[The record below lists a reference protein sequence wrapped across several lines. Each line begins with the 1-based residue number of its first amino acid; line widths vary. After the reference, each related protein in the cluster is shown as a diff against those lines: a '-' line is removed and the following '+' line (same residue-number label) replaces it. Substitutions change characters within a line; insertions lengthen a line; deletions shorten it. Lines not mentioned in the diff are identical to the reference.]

1 MVLSNWN
8 NSGTTDQLLCTKG
21 GISTSRGQI
30 TGRVGGLLVGS
41 DGKLSPWPNDYKY
54 NCNSYTSEYCT
65 ISIDWCTPD
74 KLNFYIDEA
83 AGNDSFTGLSPNS
96 PVKTV
101 NGLKR
106 AMESV
111 GGGSAFQCIHYAG
124 SSLSGSLNF
133 SDEYFSSRFSYLELV
148 SCNPFM
154 SLTIVNLNCSI
165 LKANNFNDIK
175 LYNSNVSS
183 MALIE
188 AQYIDISG
196 DSSESTKYRF
206 GWLYSKSH
214 YLRVENLSLGS
225 IYSDCDVCYL
235 NCTCSGTVSVHSK
248 NQLDINGGSYSG
260 SVNFIS
266 DYQVAFRG
274 DNSLYGYTIVDSPYI
289 FGKIANQA
297 FSGTIE
303 LKGNRI
309 LPDSGSLNMGTS
321 GSGRLWVRDCKDFYL
336 PSGGISF
343 FNFEVD
349 IDAQYIS
356 GGNLSHYGN
365 NPGCLCRINANEIN
379 SSCQIKLMNDTAYI
393 TANKLGIPV
402 SIMTA
407 GPSYG
412 STKLVLEARDCMQG
426 AVYYDNY
433 TTQVGYPVDVE
444 LLIHDLYGSL
454 FSSRTSPIKGDN
466 GDNYRVNIKA
476 TILRDHTDG
485 AWLDIFNDSS
495 MSGLV
500 SDIQILNK
508 SKKLVAGTG
517 IEILDQEDSL
527 LIYASTPIKTSI
539 VSEDASEL
547 ELEHGVITDIGA
559 DIGVST
565 ITLTYNSNSLVNEAF
580 NCGFSLSI
588 HPLNTTFTQLQIHT
602 KINGS
607 TYNVPINGLPNTFVS
622 GKRYMGTLVNGFATL
637 AEYEPLTLIEP
648 QQT

>member
-8 NSGTTDQLLCTKG
+8 NNGHTDQLLCTKG
-21 GISTSRGQI
+21 GNSTPRGQI

-83 AGNDSFTGLSPNS
+83 AGNDSFTGISPNS

-124 SSLSGSLNF
+124 SSLNGNVDF
-133 SDEYFSSRFSYLELV
+133 SDEYFSSKFTYLEFI
-148 SCNPFM
+148 SCTPFM
-154 SLTIVNLNCSI
+154 SLNISNLNCQV
-165 LKANNFNDIK
+165 LKMDNFNSVR
-175 LYNSNVSS
+175 LTNTNVSS
-183 MALIE
+183 MALID
-188 AQYIDISG
+188 AQTIDVYG

-206 GWLYSKSH
+206 NWLYSKSH
-214 YLRVENLSLGS
+214 YLSVSYLSLGS
-225 IYSDCDVCYL
+225 IYSDCDTCYL
-235 NCTCSGTVSVHSK
+235 NCNASGTVSVYSK
-248 NQLDINGGSYSG
+248 NNIDINGGSYSG

-266 DYQVAFRG
+266 DYQVYFSG
-274 DNSLYGYTIVDSPYI
+274 DNSLYGYTIVDSPNI
-289 FGKIANQA
+289 SGKIANQA
-297 FSGTIE
+297 FSGAIE
-303 LKGNRI
+303 LKGGRVD
-309 LPDSGSLNMGTS
+309 LSDGSLNMGTS
-321 GSGRLWVRDCKDFYL
+321 GSGRLWVRDCKSFYL

-349 IDAQYIS
+349 IDAQYIF

-365 NPGCLCRINANEIN
+365 NPGCLCRINANEIH
-379 SSCQIKLMNDTAYI
+379 SSCQIKLMNDIAYI

-402 SIMTA
+402 SIMTS

-444 LLIHDLYGSL
+444 LLIHDLYGDL
-454 FSSRTSPIKGDN
+454 FGSRTSPIIIGNADTKV
-466 GDNYRVNIKA
+466 VNIKA

-527 LIYASTPIKTSI
+527 LIYASTPIKSSL
-539 VSEDASEL
+539 VSEEASEL
-547 ELEHGVITDIGA
+547 ELEHGVITDIGV
-559 DIGVST
+559 DVGVST
-565 ITLTYNSNSLVNEAF
+565 LTLTYNSNSLVNEAF

-588 HPLNTTFTQLQIHT
+588 NPENTTFTQLQIHT
-602 KINGS
+602 EINGS
-607 TYNVPINGLPNTFVS
+607 TYNIPINGLPSAFVS